1 VAALF
6 VIMTKVGIYCIART
20 TTLLFGVEG
29 AAVAH
34 VADPWLCWFALAT
47 LTLATFGALA
57 AWHLRKLIAYLVL
70 ASAGLLLLSV
80 GLGSVESI
88 AAGLFY
94 LVNSTIVAAALF
106 LLVDSL
112 VATRGEAD
120 DEMVPAPLAGVTGY
134 GALYLLLAV
143 AIAGLPPFGGFLGK
157 SMLLAASQPERS
169 AVAVWSVVLL
179 SSLGIIVA
187 LARAGST
194 VFWKAPPPNAMQAA
208 AARAS
213 APERG
218 ALALLIAAA
227 VAVVFW
233 AGPLARYADATAQQ
247 LLERRDYVDAILGA
261 AAAPPAWQPR
271 TGMKKLK

>member
-1 VAALF
+1 MTLVLLALLPFAGSALLAIVPNERRRLAAAVAAAVALAGLLGLL
-6 VIMTKVGIYCIART
+6 MTKVGIYCVART

-80 GLGSVESI
+80 GLGSVKSI

-157 SMLLAASQPERS
+157 SM
-169 AVAVWSVVLL
+169 
-179 SSLGIIVA
+179 
-187 LARAGST
+187 AG
-194 VFWKAPPPNAMQAA
+194 
-208 AARAS
+208 
-213 APERG
+213 
-218 ALALLIAAA
+218 
-227 VAVVFW
+227 
-233 AGPLARYADATAQQ
+233 
-247 LLERRDYVDAILGA
+247 
-261 AAAPPAWQPR
+261 
-271 TGMKKLK
+271 